1 MNDSA
6 IGLVPAAGRGLRL
19 SLPYP
24 KELYPVIRDNRY
36 KPVAQ
41 FVLDNL
47 RTAGITDVIVVI
59 NETKHQLMGHFGD
72 GHRFGLR
79 LTYVVQEQTTSSN
92 GSGSSG
98 LADALDCG
106 FHLAK
111 GKTVY
116 FGMPDTIMEPTDVF
130 ALLQA
135 AADDQDDA
143 VLALFPTMRP
153 EKFGM
158 VELDT
163 SNRVVRVVDKPRVTT
178 LTHMWGGIMWR
189 PRFTEHLHN
198 CVRTQGI
205 GDFAQILNQGLN
217 GGLRMRGVRF
227 DEGSYRDLGTYEEI
241 MELEQTVRQPWE
253 AQYETSVG

>member
-1 MNDSA
+1 MNDHA

-41 FVLDNL
+41 FVLDHM
-47 RTAGITDVIVVI
+47 RTAGVEDVVVVI
-59 NETKHQLMGHFGD
+59 NETKHQLLAHFGD

-79 LTYVVQEQTTSSN
+79 LTYVVQEPKAYSN

-98 LADALDCG
+98 LAEALECG
-106 FHLAK
+106 FHLTR

-116 FGMPDTIMEPTDVF
+116 FGMPDTIMEPSHVF
-130 ALLQA
+130 AALA
-135 AADDQDDA
+135 AEADDRDD
-143 VLALFPTMRP
+143 VLLALFPTTRP

-158 VELDT
+158 VELDA
-163 SNRVVRVVDKPRVTT
+163 SGRVVRVIDKPRVTD
-178 LTHMWGGIMWR
+178 LTHMWGGMMWR
-189 PRFTEHLHN
+189 PRFTEHLHH
-198 CVRTQGI
+198 CVTALGI
-205 GDFAQILNQGLN
+205 GDFAAILNMAIA

-241 MELEQTVRQPWE
+241 MEFEQAVRQP
-253 AQYETSVG
+253 